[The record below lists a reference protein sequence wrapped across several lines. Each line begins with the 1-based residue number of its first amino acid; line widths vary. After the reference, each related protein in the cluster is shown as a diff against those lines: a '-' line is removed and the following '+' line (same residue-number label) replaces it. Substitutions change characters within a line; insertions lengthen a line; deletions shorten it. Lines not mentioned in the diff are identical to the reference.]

1 MIKEAIAKLVEKKS
15 LMQAEAESV
24 MQEIMRGEATPS
36 QMGAFLVALRMKG
49 ETIEEIAGFVR
60 AIRANAIKATPK
72 ATRLVDTCGT
82 GGDGTGTF
90 NISTL
95 VALVA
100 AGAGLKV
107 AKHGNRSVSSQCG
120 SADLLED
127 SPDTHFPPRDTH
139 VFPGWMEAGS

>member
-1 MIKEAIAKLVEKKS
+1 MIKEAIAKVVEKGN
-15 LMQAEAESV
+15 LDQQEAETV
-24 MQEIMRGEATPS
+24 MGEIMRGEATPS
-36 QMGAFLVALRMKG
+36 QISAFIIALRMKG
-49 ETIEEIAGFVR
+49 ETIEEIAGCARSMR
-60 AIRANAIKATPK
+60 ASAIKVTPR

-90 NISTL
+90 NVSTL

-120 SADLLED
+120 SADLL
-127 SPDTHFPPRDTH
+127 
-139 VFPGWMEAGS
+139 